1 MATPTVLRGVI
12 LSTLLVG
19 CIAWA
24 RSTITTS
31 AGCNSEFGAGS
42 GAAKACTTCV
52 KSGKTYRLHPKNKGA
67 WTCE

>member
-1 MATPTVLRGVI
+1 MLRNVL

-19 CIAWA
+19 GLAWA
-24 RSTITTS
+24 RSAITTP

-42 GAAKACTTCV
+42 GAAKVCTACV
-52 KSGKTYRLHPKNKGA
+52 KSGKTYRLHAKNKGA